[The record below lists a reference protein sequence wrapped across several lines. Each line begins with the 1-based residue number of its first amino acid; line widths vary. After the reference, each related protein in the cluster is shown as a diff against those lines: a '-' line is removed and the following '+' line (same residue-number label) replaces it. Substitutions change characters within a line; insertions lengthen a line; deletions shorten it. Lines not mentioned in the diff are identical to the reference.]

1 MVGDG
6 VVAAR
11 PSDLSRVYRVAGRIE
26 HASEQRGC
34 RRQLELVL
42 SETAKAW
49 ANLTAFVA
57 NSPTRV
63 SPAPGPGLQREPT
76 RRQLGG
82 RSAAAVFGRPAG
94 LTGWR

>member
-1 MVGDG
+1 MLGDG

-63 SPAPGPGLQREPT
+63 SPAPGRVPGCSGSGLADSSAVGQ
-76 RRQLGG
+76 QLPC
-82 RSAAAVFGRPAG
+82 SAAQRV
-94 LTGWR
+94 